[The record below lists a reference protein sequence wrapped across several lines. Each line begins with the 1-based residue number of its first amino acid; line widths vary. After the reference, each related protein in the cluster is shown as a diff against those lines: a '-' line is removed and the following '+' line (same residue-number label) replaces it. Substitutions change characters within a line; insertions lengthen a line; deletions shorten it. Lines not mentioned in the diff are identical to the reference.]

1 MQTINRQRGFT
12 LIEMVMVIVILGAIG
27 GMVAVFMRG
36 PIDAYIASARRAA
49 LTDVADT
56 TVRRMGRD
64 IRKALPNSIRTP
76 NNQCLEFMPTKTG
89 GRYRADDTAAGL
101 NFSAADA
108 SFNML
113 GSNSTL
119 AGQPLSA
126 DQRIAVGDVI
136 VVYNLGIT
144 GSDAYSQDNTSVV
157 VAPAPSEAGVPP
169 ETTITINS
177 KQFPLASGSNRFHV
191 LPANEI
197 AVAYVCSGGDLHRTA
212 STSFPITSCL
222 ATGPVLARNA
232 SCNFDYTGS
241 DLQRNALVRM
251 VLQMTESSETVT
263 LQHEVHVNNTP

>member
-1 MQTINRQRGFT
+1 MQTMNRQRGFT

-36 PIDAYIASARRAA
+36 PIDAYIASSRRAA

-101 NFSAADA
+101 NFSAADT

-113 GSNSTL
+113 GSNAAL
-119 AGQPLSA
+119 PA
-126 DQRIAVGDVI
+126 DQRISVGDVI

-144 GSDAYSQDNTSVV
+144 GSDAYSQDNTSTV

-169 ETTITINS
+169 ETTIAINS

>member
-1 MQTINRQRGFT
+1 MQIQNRQRGFT

-36 PIDAYIASARRAA
+36 PIDAYIASAWRAG

-101 NFSAADA
+101 NFSAADT

-113 GSNSTL
+113 GSNAAL
-119 AGQPLSA
+119 PA
-126 DQRIAVGDVI
+126 DQRIGVGDVI

-144 GSDAYSQDNTSVV
+144 GSDAYNQDNTSVV

-212 STSFPITSCL
+212 SASFPITSCL
-222 ATGPVLARNA
+222 ATGPVIARNA
-232 SCNFDYTGS
+232 TCNFDYTGS

>member
-1 MQTINRQRGFT
+1 
-12 LIEMVMVIVILGAIG
+12 
-27 GMVAVFMRG
+27 VFMRG
-36 PIDAYIASARRAA
+36 PIDAYIASAWRAG

-101 NFSAADA
+101 NFSAADT

-113 GSNSTL
+113 GSNAAL
-119 AGQPLSA
+119 PA
-126 DQRIAVGDVI
+126 DQRIGVGDVI

-144 GSDAYSQDNTSVV
+144 GSDAYNQDNTSVV

-212 STSFPITSCL
+212 SASFPITSCL
-222 ATGPVLARNA
+222 ATGPVIARNA
-232 SCNFDYTGS
+232 TCNFDYTGS